1 MTACRTVVQNGQ
13 NCVQCDEVPYVAPVA
28 AQTIVE
34 RIYGWNASAY
44 SEQQVTGDCQ
54 TTFQVAS
61 SIGVVC
67 GLAPERLSS
76 DPRDVPHGFYCYE
89 DSGRKLWAVSEAGV
103 SKTTPV
109 PWAPATDEFR
119 IERRVGNVSY
129 FVNNRRVYAS
139 TAPTRAP
146 LRVVACM
153 YASDDGVV

>member
-1 MTACRTVVQNGQ
+1 MTECVITTPPGQ
-13 NCVQCDEVPYVAPVA
+13 RCVSCPEVPYVAPVA

-44 SEQQVTGDCQ
+44 SAQQLAGDCQ

-89 DSGRKLWAVSEAGV
+89 DSGRKLWAVSEAGAT
-103 SKTTPV
+103 KT
-109 PWAPATDEFR
+109 APATWVPTTDEFR
-119 IERRVGNVSY
+119 IERRNGSVSY
-129 FVNNRRVYAS
+129 FVNGRRVYAS
-139 TAPTRAP
+139 TVQAREP